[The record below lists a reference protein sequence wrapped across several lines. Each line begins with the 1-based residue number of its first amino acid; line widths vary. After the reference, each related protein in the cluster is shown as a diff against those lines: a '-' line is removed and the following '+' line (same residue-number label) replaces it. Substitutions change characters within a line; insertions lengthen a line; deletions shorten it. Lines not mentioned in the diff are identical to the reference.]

1 MGCCI
6 SQDDKE
12 SRNRHENI
20 ENQLRRDRIQMRNEV
35 KMLLLGAG
43 ESGKSTILKQMKL
56 IHDNGY
62 TKEEREAYK
71 EIIFSNTVQ

>member
-1 MGCCI
+1 MGCCL

-12 SRNRHENI
+12 SRSRNEAI
-20 ENQLRRDRIQMRNEV
+20 ENQLRRDRMQMRNEV

-56 IHDNGY
+56 IHDGGY
-62 TKEEREAYK
+62 SKEEREAFR
-71 EIIFSNTVQ
+71 EIIFINTVQ